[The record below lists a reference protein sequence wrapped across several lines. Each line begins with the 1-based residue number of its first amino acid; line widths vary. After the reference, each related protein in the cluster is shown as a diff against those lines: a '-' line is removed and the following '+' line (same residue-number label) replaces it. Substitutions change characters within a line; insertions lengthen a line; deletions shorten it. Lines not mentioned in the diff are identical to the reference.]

1 MHLPKILTPSF
12 RSLAATLGLHAE
24 VFEGRLVIWA
34 PMWKQALSI
43 NSVFCD
49 ALVSNRILTQEQMEH
64 AAQRYRLGA
73 SNSRGVIFWQI
84 DHEGRIHDGK
94 IMYYRTDCH
103 RDKSHNPTW
112 VSALLARREAALMQ
126 TPHHPLT
133 LRHTTSHCLFGLHL
147 LDVTNRPTVMEPM
160 RDTPPVAVVEAEKTA
175 VIMSE
180 IYPDYLWLA
189 AGGLTQL
196 QPDKFRPLRGHRL
209 ILFPDTDPT
218 GEAYKLWY
226 ETAQMV
232 QQQLFWEGSPPIHV
246 SDLLERHAT
255 EDQKQRKID
264 LADYYLE
271 SVSHILTPPNSYTFN
286 P

>member
-1 MHLPKILTPSF
+1 MRHE
-12 RSLAATLGLHAE
+12 LGHDRAE
-24 VFEGRLVIWA
+24 DARPLWQRRLSCES
-34 PMWKQALSI
+34 P
-43 NSVFCD
+43 FCR
-49 ALVSNRILTQEQMEH
+49 ALVANGYLSQEQMQR
-64 AAQRYRLGA
+64 AALRYRLGM
-73 SNSRGVIFWQI
+73 SRDGGVIFWQI
-84 DHEGRIHDGK
+84 DEHDVTHDGK